1 MDTIIVNAF
10 NKHGSTLGI
19 NLNIKKPYFF
29 LDTEIVR
36 DAYEYRA
43 LNQAGR
49 IRHCILTQYG
59 YFDYIKKAY
68 FDTLDTWATD
78 CGSSV
83 EHVCFGENRRYQVNG
98 KVQMIPLIE
107 LLVILKPKKKT
118 VEEILSAKKL
128 STNDL
133 WVMLNNTLVKFSCM
147 SV

>member
-1 MDTIIVNAF
+1 METIIGNAF
-10 NKHGSTLGI
+10 KKHGSSLGI
-19 NLNIKKPYFF
+19 AIYKPYFF
-29 LDTEIVR
+29 LDTEIVTDVQDYVR
-36 DAYEYRA
+36 
-43 LNQAGR
+43 LNKFGG
-49 IRHCILTQYG
+49 IRHCILTKYG

-128 STNDL
+128 TINDL